1 MKLTGYI
8 LFFLSCWGLAVSCVP
23 THRLEKNQSLLY
35 AIKLKGVAVNDP
47 AQISTLY
54 KQKPNRKFLGTT
66 PYLSLYYFGK
76 KFYNPVKIQKWMD
89 EYRVQ
94 TDAKIAAAGTD
105 SVKISNILAK
115 REQRLAV
122 MTRKREEG
130 NWLMTVGEPPT
141 IYDTTKTQATLRQI
155 KTYLNTKG
163 FFHSQVTYNEEIKDQ
178 KVYLT
183 LLVNEDKPTR
193 LSLINYDI
201 ADPVIAHIV
210 DSAQTAAL
218 LKIGQNYDEGIIDQ
232 ERNRLEILLRNLGY
246 YEFRKPFITA
256 KVDTNYAPYTAHFT
270 YIIANNKNNQPHKQY
285 RIRDV
290 NFIGD
295 AGLKRFGFKRDT
307 LWYNHVKYLA
317 YRHKINPKVL
327 DSKLTIYPHQRY
339 SLDLTQLT
347 QRQLNNMD
355 MFRFNS
361 VNYAVVADSTGPPL
375 LDAFVN
381 VSPTKKYQETSEAGG
396 SYTARLPGPFV
407 NLRLKVRNILG
418 GAEILDI
425 GLRGGLQ
432 GQFSSLDFSESIY
445 MKDLGGNIGLTF
457 PQFLVP
463 FKVNKQFSRFNPR
476 SRLNVAYTYVDRR
489 EYIRTNLET
498 TFDYI
503 WQPSPTL
510 QYVFTPVD
518 ISLIKTPRLSPDF
531 DSLLNRNTT
540 YGQSFTNA
548 VVPSI
553 NFTRFYN
560 DFHNNNSGQFWRLF
574 TEVGGL
580 TALAAEQ
587 FKSNERLNYLGD
599 LRLYKFY
606 RVNSDYRKYL
616 QFTNKSFLVY
626 RLNIGLV
633 QPFQSLGLPYD
644 KYFFGGGGSSI
655 RAWRPRR
662 LGPGAYYAQRPK
674 RDPKT
679 NQILR
684 DSNGNEILERDYDT
698 EQPGE
703 MLIETNLEHRFNIIG
718 YLNGALFIDAGNTWM
733 ISKDE
738 NRPNSQFEWSDFLSE
753 FAVGVGTGLRLDFNF
768 LIARFDFS
776 TKVLDPSFPQGNRYV
791 LNQFT
796 LKDIFNRNN
805 KHTTF
810 NLGIGYPF

>member
-1 MKLTGYI
+1 M
-8 LFFLSCWGLAVSCVP
+8 WGLVVSCVP

-35 AIKLKGVAVNDP
+35 SIKLKGVEVNDP

-66 PYLSLYYFGK
+66 PYLSLYYFGQ
-76 KFYNPVKIQKWMD
+76 KFYNPVKIQKWID

-94 TDAKIAAAGTD
+94 TNAKIAGAGTD

-115 REQRLAV
+115 REERLAV

-130 NWLMTVGEPPT
+130 NWLMTVGEPPA

-163 FFHSQVTYNEEIKDQ
+163 FFHSKVRYSVEIRDK

-183 LLVNEDKPTR
+183 LLVDEDKPTR
-193 LSLINYDI
+193 ISLIGYDI
-201 ADPVIAHIV
+201 ADSLIAHIV

-218 LKIGQNYDEGIIDQ
+218 LRVGQNYDEEIIDQ
-232 ERNRLEILLRNLGY
+232 ERNRLEILLRNSGF

-270 YIIANNKNNQPHKQY
+270 YTIANNKDNQPHKQY
-285 RIRDV
+285 RIREV
-290 NFIGD
+290 SFIGD

-307 LWYNHVKYLA
+307 LWYNNVKYLA
-317 YRHKINPKVL
+317 YRQRINPKVL
-327 DSKLTIYPHQRY
+327 DTKLTIYPNQRY

-347 QRQLNNMD
+347 QQQLNNLD

-361 VNYAVVADSTGPPL
+361 VNYAVVPDSTGQPQ

-381 VSPTKKYQETSEAGG
+381 VSPTKKYQETTEAGG

-407 NLRLKVRNILG
+407 NLRLKIRNILG

-463 FKVNKQFSRFNPR
+463 FRVKKQFNRFNPR

-489 EYIRTNLET
+489 EYVRTNLET

-503 WQPSPTL
+503 WQPSSTL
-510 QYVFTPVD
+510 QYVFTPLD

-560 DFHNNNSGQFWRLF
+560 DFRNNNTGQFWRLF

-616 QFTNKSFLVY
+616 KLTNKAFLVY
-626 RLNIGLV
+626 RINVGLV
-633 QPFQSLGLPYD
+633 QPFKSVGLPYD

-662 LGPGAYYAQRPK
+662 LGPGAFYAQRPK
-674 RDPKT
+674 RDPET

-703 MLIETNLEHRFNIIG
+703 MLIETNLEHRFNIVG
-718 YLNGALFIDAGNTWM
+718 YLNGAIFIDAGNTWM
-733 ISKDE
+733 ISEDI
-738 NRPNSQFEWSDFLSE
+738 NRPDSQFEWSDFLSE
-753 FAVGVGTGLRLDFNF
+753 FAVGIGTGLRLDFNF

-776 TKVLDPSFPQGNRYV
+776 TKVFDPSFPQGNRYV

-796 LKDIFNRNN
+796 LKNVFNRNN
-805 KHTTF
+805 NHTTF